1 MTDNAGSLPLH
12 GQIAAEIIRRAI
24 APGRDPSL
32 PLPTESEIQRDYGVS
47 RGTARQALT
56 ELREAGVI
64 VTTSAQDYFL
74 ARPEPV
80 SDPAN

>member
-1 MTDNAGSLPLH
+1 MTDNAGPLPVH
-12 GQIAAEIIRRAI
+12 SQIAAEIVRRAI
-24 APGRDPSL
+24 APGRDPRM
-32 PLPTESEIQRDYGVS
+32 PLPTESEIQSDYGVS

-64 VTTSAQDYFL
+64 VTTSAQDCIL

-80 SDPAN
+80 SDEAN